1 MKTLMMTTAAMLMM
15 TGTALAEMDWD
26 ANADNMIDENEFTE
40 GFGGGMF
47 DDYDADADGMISRDE
62 YGAGVFRTY
71 DEDRDGMWS
80 QTEAG
85 VWEDDALTSGREK
98 DGNN

>member
-1 MKTLMMTTAAMLMM
+1 MKTLMTTLAAALLAS
-15 TGTALAEMDWD
+15 GTAYAEMEWD
-26 ANADNMIDENEFTE
+26 GNADGMIDADEFTE

-47 DDYDADADGMISRDE
+47 DDYDADGDGMVSRDE

-71 DEDRDGMWS
+71 DEDGDGMWS

-98 DGNN
+98 DGQ